1 LGLLHLK
8 VNFDSVFWFKCLCWV
23 WNYALMT
30 RVTCTKL
37 ECWFGSFC
45 WVWCLLLT
53 FMSYL
58 KVTLKEYIYKIL
70 NLEPSLSI
78 MWLWYFMVCL
88 LWIEGLQF
96 QV

>member
-58 KVTLKEYIYKIL
+58 KGIYIQ
-70 NLEPSLSI
+70 NSLSCDCGI
-78 MWLWYFMVCL
+78 SWFVYF
-88 LWIEGLQF
+88 E
-96 QV
+96 